1 MKFKIL
7 IALLPALFSAIPYI
21 CHAGTGRTA
30 ASFLG
35 LDYDARSAAMGRAF
49 GAMSGD
55 IGCIFYN
62 PAGLGNMEEAQG
74 TATFFDYSKMFG
86 EASEGMY
93 AYSLAG
99 GMPINL
105 GLSDRSLGAIAAGLQ
120 LYDQGSI
127 LITTDSPDPITEE
140 SLGKSWALTFSYADQ
155 LSNLSAGLSVKAI
168 HQQLYNQGDTAFA
181 MDLGLQYDLL
191 KFFVNEDMP
200 MANDPDLG
208 LKIGTAIRNLGT
220 GIQMSDAYQ
229 TQPLPREL
237 SFGASVNSCVRLKD
251 LLPDVNAP
259 VGFAI
264 LRLNLSGGFNA
275 YIDKLKE
282 TEEDKENPEFDKKRA
297 GVGIYAF
304 FPENIVKNIGVEAW
318 LLDILAIRLGYL
330 DTPDMPG
337 DFKDKLV
344 YGFGL
349 RVPVSSLIALIT
361 GGSSELTL
369 FDRLYHETDR
379 QLFLELDYT
388 VTRGADVPGGKRPF
402 IIAFKMGI

>member
-7 IALLPALFSAIPYI
+7 IALLLALFSAIPYI
-21 CHAGTGRTA
+21 CYASTGRTA
-30 ASFLG
+30 AQFLG

-105 GLSDRSLGAIAAGLQ
+105 GLSDRSLGVIAVGLQ
-120 LYDQGSI
+120 LMDWGSI

-140 SLGKSWALTFSYADQ
+140 SLGKDWAVTLSYADQ
-155 LSNLSAGLSVKAI
+155 ISDLSVGSSVKAI

-191 KFFVNEDMP
+191 KFFINENMP
-200 MANDPDLG
+200 KANDPNFG
-208 LKIGTAIRNLGT
+208 FRVGSAIRNLGT
-220 GIQMSDAYQ
+220 GIQMSDQYQ
-229 TQPLPREL
+229 TQPLPREM
-237 SFGASVNSCVRLKD
+237 SFGASANSCVRLRD

-264 LRLNLSGGFNA
+264 LRLNLSWGFEA

-282 TEEDKENPEFDKKRA
+282 SEEDKENPEFDKKKA

-304 FPENIVKNIGVEAW
+304 SPENMEKKFGAEAW
-318 LLDILAIRLGYL
+318 LLEVLAIRLGYL
-330 DTPDMPG
+330 VTPDRPG
-337 DFKDKLV
+337 DKLV

-349 RVPVSSLIALIT
+349 RAPVSSLIALMS
-361 GGSSELTL
+361 GGSSGSTV

-388 VTRGADVPGGKRPF
+388 VTRGVDVPGGGRPF